1 MNKFPARLFAQIVS
15 ILLLAAVSGCGPSA
29 KLNAKNFEKI
39 STGMSKSQVENILGP
54 PTKVETTDMFIFKK
68 TVYRYEHDKKFAM
81 VTFKND
87 EVDGKESNLGSDR

>member
-1 MNKFPARLFAQIVS
+1 MAIRILSMVLLF
-15 ILLLAAVSGCGPSA
+15 AVSGCGDAS
-29 KLNAKNFEKI
+29 KLNASNFDKI
-39 STGMSKSQVENILGP
+39 STGMSKAQVEKILGP

-87 EVDGKESNLGSDR
+87 EVDGKESNLESAK